1 MNQEADSQGQ
11 ALPEL
16 DEHNLPP
23 PSGTTFVMSVY
34 LLLLAATW
42 VALFMGLIAS

>member
-1 MNQEADSQGQ
+1 MHQEADSRGRDI
-11 ALPEL
+11 AEL

-23 PSGTTFVMSVY
+23 PTGTMFVMSVY

-42 VALFMGLIAS
+42 VALFIGLIAS

>member
-1 MNQEADSQGQ
+1 MHQELDSRGQ
-11 ALPEL
+11 SIPEL

-23 PSGTTFVMSVY
+23 PTGTMFVMSAY

-42 VALFMGLIAS
+42 VALFIGLIAG